1 MSLTGDFRK
10 IPQYI
15 LPSLSQLA
23 FLIVFITCF
32 FGSGSFLLGDGDTGY
47 HIRAGEI
54 ILKDLAVPRHDPF
67 SFITPPLPWT
77 AHEWLSEVVMA
88 IVHNALGLSGIVFLF
103 ALLLSTTYWLLFRWI
118 RSSGRNILVDL
129 LILVL
134 ILLSSK
140 IHWLARPHVFS
151 LLLTVLLYQ
160 ILILHKEDRGNYLY
174 VTPAMM
180 LLWVNL
186 HGGFIVG
193 FLFMGIFMLDY
204 ILRFL
209 ASKEVERSAF
219 AKKGKQLSLVCAASV
234 LAACVNP
241 FGVQAFLFPFRLVSE
256 TYLMDHVQE
265 FLSPNFHGFAPYRYL
280 LLFLIGML
288 GISKTRLAITE
299 MVLVLLFTS
308 MSLYSARY
316 IPLCSIV
323 YAPILSKYGDILIQK
338 YDGRGS
344 RVLQQRSSVYGR
356 IDGSAKG
363 YAILLVV
370 LVVFAGLVAGK
381 IPVHFPEKKAPKAA
395 IDFLRANPLRG
406 NMFNNDEIGDH
417 VIYSLYP
424 RYKVF
429 IDGRLDMYGE
439 PIIKEYYKVVHIEQ
453 GWKDVLDKYDIN
465 YIFEYTDSV
474 LVRHLLTDEGWRQI
488 YTDNVASIFLRDTP
502 ANANVIARYPDDGR
516 GVTQGALKARNGL
529 AGTR

>member
-1 MSLTGDFRK
+1 MSRPIDVRK
-10 IPQYI
+10 IPQYFI
-15 LPSLSQLA
+15 PSIAQMG
-23 FLIVFITCF
+23 FLIVFIACF
-32 FGSGSFLLGDGDTGY
+32 SVSGSFLLGDGDTGY

-67 SFITPPLPWT
+67 SFITPPFPWT

-88 IVHNALGLSGIVFLF
+88 IVHKALGIQGIVFLF
-103 ALLLSTTYWLLFRWI
+103 ALLLATTYWLLFRAI
-118 RSSGRNILVDL
+118 RSRHRNFLVDI

-134 ILLSSK
+134 VLLSSR

-151 LLLTVLLYQ
+151 LLLIVLLYQ

-174 VTPAMM
+174 MIPPMM

-193 FLFMGIFMLDY
+193 LLFMGIFLSGY
-204 ILRFL
+204 FPGFL
-209 ASKEVERSAF
+209 PSNEEERTVS

-241 FGVQAFLFPFRLVSE
+241 FGVHAFLFPFRVVSE

-280 LLFLIGML
+280 LLFLIGVL
-288 GISKTRLAITE
+288 GLSKTRLALTE
-299 MVLVLLFTS
+299 LMLVLLFTS

-323 YAPILSKYGDILIQK
+323 YAPILSKYADILIKK
-338 YDGRGS
+338 YEGGGS
-344 RVLQQRSSVYGR
+344 RLLQQRSRVYEE
-356 IDGSAKG
+356 IDASARG
-363 YAILLVV
+363 YAIPFVV
-370 LVVFAGLVAGK
+370 LVVFAALVTGM
-381 IPVHFPEKKAPKAA
+381 IQVRFPEKTASKAA
-395 IDFLRANPLRG
+395 IDFLRANPVQG
-406 NMFNNDEIGDH
+406 NMFNNDEIGDY
-417 VIYSLYP
+417 VIYWLYP

-429 IDGRLDMYGE
+429 MDGRSDMYGE
-439 PIIKEYYKVVHIEQ
+439 PILKEYSKVAAIEQ

-465 YIFEYTDSV
+465 YIFYYTDSV
-474 LVRHLLTDEGWRQI
+474 LVRHLLTDAGWRGI
-488 YTDNVASIFLRDTP
+488 YSDNVASIFLRNTP
-502 ANANVIARYPDDGR
+502 ENAETIARYTPGGTVSGKGR
-516 GVTQGALKARNGL
+516 
-529 AGTR
+529 